1 MQYIK
6 GTSIFFSQFA
16 ILKLRINEVNGKQ
29 NCCSCDDGQHQ
40 KNLAYILNSCCILF
54 HLPLT
59 YILVLEYFH
68 DEILPYN

>member
-29 NCCSCDDGQHQ
+29 NCCSCDDG
-40 KNLAYILNSCCILF
+40 
-54 HLPLT
+54 
-59 YILVLEYFH
+59 
-68 DEILPYN
+68 